1 MKTAARLS
9 AVLAAL
15 WLVPGCGRPDMG
27 SAVAES
33 ADSSKQAAQMPMA
46 RMAMGGASAGG
57 PPAAAGEGAPGSPA
71 ARLPE
76 LQGASSDRYLI
87 REGTVTVQTADV
99 RKAAA
104 EITES
109 ATQAGGYVAD
119 GSETTDPIQGV
130 AVTLLIRVPAARFDA
145 ITSRVTSLGRL
156 IDKRVSAE
164 DVTEEYVDSD
174 SRVRNLKRTEE
185 RLLAHLSRT
194 GKLAD
199 TLAIERELTRVRE
212 EIEQTSGRLRF
223 LSHRIAFCSL
233 TVTLRETARQRPVE
247 PAESWSSR
255 QVASDAGRSLVCFAR
270 SIWSMVIWVAIWSPV
285 WALLVGLGVWLVRRG
300 RRPAP

>member
-1 MKTAARLS
+1 MMTAARLATVL
-9 AVLAAL
+9 AVLGFLA
-15 WLVPGCGRPDMG
+15 GCGRSDMER
-27 SAVAES
+27 SEVAG
-33 ADSSKQAAQMPMA
+33 ADSAKQAAQMPAA
-46 RMAMGGASAGG
+46 RMAMGG
-57 PPAAAGEGAPGSPA
+57 PPAAPGESAAGSPA

-76 LQGASSDRYLI
+76 LQAASSDRYLR
-87 REGTVTVQTADV
+87 REGTITLEADDV

-104 EITES
+104 EVTAS

-119 GSETTDPIQGV
+119 GSEATDPIQGV
-130 AVTLLIRVPAARFDA
+130 AVTLLIRVPATRFDG
-145 ITSRVTSLGRL
+145 ITSQVTALGRL
-156 IDKRVSAE
+156 IEKHVSAQ

-185 RLLAHLSRT
+185 RLLAHLGRT

-223 LSHRIAFCSL
+223 LSHRIAFCTL
-233 TVTLRETARQRPVE
+233 TVTLRETARRRPVE

-255 QVASDAGRSLVCFAR
+255 QVASDAGRSLVGFAR

-285 WALLVGLGVWLVRRG
+285 WALLVGLVVWLVRRG